1 MKLIIA
7 IVHDEDAGRI
17 VDVLTDA
24 DYRVTRIATSG
35 GFFKKSNA
43 TLLIGT
49 EAEQVDQVLDLI
61 RANTK
66 PKKPAPHGESVA
78 RATVFVIDV
87 TRFERL

>member
-61 RANTK
+61 RVNTRS
-66 PKKPAPHGESVA
+66 KKPTPHGESVA
-78 RATVFVIDV
+78 RATVFVVDV

>member
-7 IVHDEDAGRI
+7 IIHDEDAGRI

-35 GFFKKSNA
+35 GFFRKSNA

-49 EAEQVDQVLDLI
+49 EAEQVDAVLDLI
-61 RANTK
+61 RQNSRPRK
-66 PKKPAPHGESVA
+66 PTPRGESVA

-87 TRFERL
+87 TQFERL